1 MKNKQKLDEQQVIAR
16 LKEAV
21 STMRRLPPVRV
32 QGYFNAWP
40 DMVYTEIEIMRMDR
54 KSKTWPATPESISNM
69 EEACGWLNFLS
80 DIDDRKLV
88 WMRSGNAPWEIIC
101 KRFGICRSNAN
112 KKWKLAIRTIT
123 NKHAQLPL

>member
-16 LKEAV
+16 FKEAV

-54 KSKTWPATPESISNM
+54 KPKTWPATPEDISNM
-69 EEACGWLNFLS
+69 EEATELL
-80 DIDDRKLV
+80 I
-88 WMRSGNAPWEIIC
+88 P
-101 KRFGICRSNAN
+101 
-112 KKWKLAIRTIT
+112 IT
-123 NKHAQLPL
+123 Q

>member
-54 KSKTWPATPESISNM
+54 KPKTWPATPEAISKM
-69 EEACGWLNFLS
+69 EEACRWLNFLS

-88 WMRSGNAPWEIIC
+88 WMRSGNTPWEIIC

>member
-54 KSKTWPATPESISNM
+54 KPKTWPATPESISNM
-69 EEACGWLNFLS
+69 EEAILWLNLLETVE
-80 DIDDRKLV
+80 DRKIV
-88 WMRSGNAPWEIIC
+88 WMRASNIPWDIIS
-101 KRFGICRSNAN
+101 KTFGFSRVTAN
-112 KKWKLAIRTIT
+112 KKFRNAIKFIT
-123 NKHAQLPL
+123 QNYP

>member
-1 MKNKQKLDEQQVIAR
+1 MKNNQKLDEQQIIAR

-54 KSKTWPATPESISNM
+54 KPKTWPATPEAISNM
-69 EEACGWLNFLS
+69 EEAILWLNLLETVE
-80 DIDDRKLV
+80 DRKIV
-88 WMRSGNAPWEIIC
+88 WMRASNIPWDIIS
-101 KRFGICRSNAN
+101 KTFGFSRVTAN
-112 KKWKLAIRTIT
+112 KKFRNAIKFIT
-123 NKHAQLPL
+123 QNYP

>member
-54 KSKTWPATPESISNM
+54 KPKTWPATPEAISNM
-69 EEACGWLNFLS
+69 EEAILWLNLLETVE
-80 DIDDRKLV
+80 DRKIV
-88 WMRSGNAPWEIIC
+88 WMRASNIPWDIIS
-101 KRFGICRSNAN
+101 KTFGFSRVTAN
-112 KKWKLAIRTIT
+112 KKFRNAIKFIT
-123 NKHAQLPL
+123 QNYP

>member
-16 LKEAV
+16 FKEAV

-54 KSKTWPATPESISNM
+54 KPKTWPATPEAISNM
-69 EEACGWLNFLS
+69 EEAILWLNLLETVE
-80 DIDDRKLV
+80 DRKIV
-88 WMRSGNAPWEIIC
+88 WMRASNIPWDIIS
-101 KRFGICRSNAN
+101 KTFGFSRVTAN
-112 KKWKLAIRTIT
+112 KKFRNAIKFIT
-123 NKHAQLPL
+123 QNYP

>member
-1 MKNKQKLDEQQVIAR
+1 MKNKQKLDEQQVISR

-54 KSKTWPATPESISNM
+54 KPKTWPATPEAISNM
-69 EEACGWLNFLS
+69 EEAILWLNLLETVE
-80 DIDDRKLV
+80 DRKIV
-88 WMRSGNAPWEIIC
+88 WMRASNIPWDIIS
-101 KRFGICRSNAN
+101 KTFGFSRVTAN
-112 KKWKLAIRTIT
+112 KKFRNAIKFIT
-123 NKHAQLPL
+123 QNYP